1 MKKYLLVLSLM
12 LFGLAGYSQT
22 GKDFPT
28 FGNELLTTVNK
39 IEIFPNPSTDYIN
52 VVVNN
57 SNLSNTTMIVH
68 NVIGSRFEVKSE
80 EIADDNFKIDVRDL
94 PAGYYLLSVKDPTT
108 GFSETYKFLKR

>member
-12 LFGLAGYSQT
+12 LFGLVGYAQSGQ
-22 GKDFPT
+22 DFPK

-57 SNLSNTTMIVH
+57 SNLETATLVVH
-68 NVIGSRFEVKSE
+68 NVIGSRFEVKYE
-80 EIADDNFKIDVRDL
+80 EVSSDNYKLDVRDL
-94 PAGYYLLSVKDPTT
+94 PVGYYLLAIKDPSTN
-108 GFSETYKFLKR
+108 FSETYKFLKR